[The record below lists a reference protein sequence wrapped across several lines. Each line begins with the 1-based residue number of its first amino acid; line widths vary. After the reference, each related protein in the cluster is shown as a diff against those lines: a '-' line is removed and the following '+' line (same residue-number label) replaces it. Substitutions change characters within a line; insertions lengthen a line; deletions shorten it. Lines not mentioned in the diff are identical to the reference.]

1 MRLKEK
7 LRNYLTLKTHKSGA
21 FSSAMR
27 GHAFAIRSLFFRQN
41 IFLLM
46 AGLCFALFCFHLQN
60 LLLFFFFSVSLS
72 LAPFHSVFFETR
84 LCCCTREKRVFFFLK
99 TLLCVASFRASY
111 LQTQSYIRAVLTDTI
126 RVGKKARKF
135 CFFPF
140 ARFKTILLSKT
151 NKEENAIKNRSSD
164 QKIAQLAANTQSA

>member
-84 LCCCTREKRVFFFLK
+84 LCCCTREKRVFSSQNSPLRSKFSRL
-99 TLLCVASFRASY
+99 
-111 LQTQSYIRAVLTDTI
+111 ILTDTVI
-126 RVGKKARKF
+126 HTRRAYRYYTSGEKSAK
-135 CFFPF
+135 
-140 ARFKTILLSKT
+140 ILLFSFRSFQNNFIKQ
-151 NKEENAIKNRSSD
+151 NK
-164 QKIAQLAANTQSA
+164 